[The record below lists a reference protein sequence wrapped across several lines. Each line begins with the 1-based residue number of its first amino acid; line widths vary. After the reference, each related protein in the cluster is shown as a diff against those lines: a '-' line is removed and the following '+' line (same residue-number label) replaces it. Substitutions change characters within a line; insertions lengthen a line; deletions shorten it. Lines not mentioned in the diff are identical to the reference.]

1 LKFHSVSNRAPDG
14 AGPEFET
21 ISMSGYFALIAS
33 RNSGKFASN
42 VVVFSSLPRPIILRP
57 NGCGWPSA
65 ARLAPHSVSVPPLAN
80 SIRSTVSST
89 HRSIRAG
96 SCISGIVE
104 PQPFA
109 PTETTGSGW
118 APRSSA
124 SSRYS
129 R

>member
-1 LKFHSVSNRAPDG
+1 MIL
-14 AGPEFET
+14 
-21 ISMSGYFALIAS
+21 MSGYFALMAS

-42 VVVFSSLPRPIILRP
+42 VVVFSSLPRPIMSRP
-57 NGCGWPSA
+57 NGSGWPSA

-89 HRSIRAG
+89 QRSIRAG
-96 SCISGIVE
+96 SCISGMPAP
-104 PQPFA
+104 PQPLA
-109 PTETTGSGW
+109 PTETTGSGS

-124 SSRYS
+124 SSKYS